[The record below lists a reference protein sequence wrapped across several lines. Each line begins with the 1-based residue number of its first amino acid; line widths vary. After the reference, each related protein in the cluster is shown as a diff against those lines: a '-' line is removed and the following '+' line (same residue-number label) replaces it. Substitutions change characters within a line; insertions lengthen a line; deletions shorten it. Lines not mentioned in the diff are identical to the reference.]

1 MKFRVW
7 QSLILMFIMLCSI
20 VGFSSCANP
29 RAGMNLIISSEK
41 IITDEQGNKI
51 IQLVKENV
59 EGELSDRAYATITA
73 QVEKGDSSVLR
84 TVEASP
90 SNSSHFSVSVVF
102 DKETNASTITVKA
115 EQPTASD
122 GDTASSKG
130 VPLVIFSQEDS
141 NIKETVYIQILEKAT
156 QMDYSEEAKAEK
168 SSGTGEPDIMNGFAV
183 FKGVPF
189 KFDTQALFNFQPAQA
204 AIPNLAY
211 EIGGV
216 TGFFTDG
223 DTYTEGADRKSV
235 V

>member
-1 MKFRVW
+1 M
-7 QSLILMFIMLCSI
+7 
-20 VGFSSCANP
+20 
-29 RAGMNLIISSEK
+29 
-41 IITDEQGNKI
+41 
-51 IQLVKENV
+51 
-59 EGELSDRAYATITA
+59 
-73 QVEKGDSSVLR
+73 
-84 TVEASP
+84 
-90 SNSSHFSVSVVF
+90 VF
-102 DKETNASTITVKA
+102 DKETNASTITVEA
-115 EQPTASD
+115 GQPTASD

-189 KFDTQALFNFQPAQA
+189 KFDTQALFNFEPAQA

-223 DTYTEGADRKSV
+223 DTYTEGAGSTATELIVTTYDLDNREDTTFNRTFRLAIYETISEQDFL
-235 V
+235 